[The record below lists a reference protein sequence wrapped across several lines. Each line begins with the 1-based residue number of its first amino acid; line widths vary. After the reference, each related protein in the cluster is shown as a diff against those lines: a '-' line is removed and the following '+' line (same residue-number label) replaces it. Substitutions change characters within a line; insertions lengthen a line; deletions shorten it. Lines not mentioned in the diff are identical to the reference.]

1 MSDDEFL
8 TTTRERRANAGS
20 RLRQLLDLENDTK
33 PSVSKFISEDDENVN
48 LLFQEDEDDGEFEE
62 SESEEEE
69 DEDDQEDNENNDV
82 EVENGDEEQAGD
94 EEEEEEGNAADELLS
109 DAPID
114 SDHDLSDSDI
124 SLSDDDE
131 YEGERELEKQ
141 EKQKKRKKLNKL
153 VPQIKKFKNDAK
165 PKPKKR
171 VTSESLLSSVRKSS
185 RSSAIENKE
194 ALVEKLRRDEKR
206 RENTAPIIRI
216 KQRELTQEEKLAEA
230 VETEKQ
236 NIISLELFRQQEVV
250 KKERQKHLL
259 QSRRKKLVDIV
270 RFLSIQE
277 YITPNQ
283 EIELARNLYWSLTT
297 KSKRR
302 NLKKIQR
309 DYDIDLSRVPGEID
323 KSLPYYI
330 EEQKQKELEEA
341 EIAVSVDI
349 TEGSEN
355 GNGSVEVNGSE
366 GAENENGLVEVNG
379 SEVVGNGKEA
389 EEVKDVE
396 MRDVEM
402 NDVEM
407 KDMGVNN
414 EANGHENKD
423 VEIQNGHIEN
433 VENGHIEESRNGTNE
448 QVSSDGIVEN
458 GQDKSLVTEES
469 QISEVKT
476 TESEPIPEPKETDE
490 ETRKTVTFAEG
501 VKEPNEPIK
510 EMSEE
515 PSEEVTDTQ
524 DNEDEE
530 EEEIF
535 EGPAQKICRNYIN
548 LIEFTADKPLNDIN
562 MKRFVFGEDA
572 ALTGSRRFKDLKTI
586 LRIGNAGNPYA
597 KIKETKDELFTPV
610 TDLTEDNAMFE
621 ELNRL
626 PQLGI
631 RQEIVEETT
640 ETNDNDSNIRINT
653 EAPLGLY
660 LPNGNKKIC
669 LITGTEV
676 KYFDPSIGVPY
687 SDVDTFKFL
696 TSIENGNI
704 PWYNFDGEYN
714 DTGATELYLGSR
726 DGVLRHARGVPEGF
740 D

>member
-8 TTTRERRANAGS
+8 TTTRERRSNAGS
-20 RLRQLLDLENDTK
+20 RLRQLLDLENDSK
-33 PSVSKFISEDDENVN
+33 PSVSKFISEDDENVD

-69 DEDDQEDNENNDV
+69 
-82 EVENGDEEQAGD
+82 
-94 EEEEEEGNAADELLS
+94 EEEEGDEQQANDENNDEEGDEEDQEEGTAADELMS
-109 DAPID
+109 DGPID

-131 YEGERELEKQ
+131 EEGERELEKQ

-153 VPQIKKFKNDAK
+153 VPQIKKFKNDTTK

-171 VTSESLLSSVRKSS
+171 VTSESLMNSIRKSS

-206 RENTAPIIRI
+206 RENSAPIIRI

-259 QSRRKKLVDIV
+259 QLRRKKLVDIV
-270 RFLSIQE
+270 RFLSVQE

-309 DYDIDLSRVPGEID
+309 DFDIDLSRVPGEID

-330 EEQKQKELEEA
+330 EEQKQLELEKA
-341 EIAVSVDI
+341 EIAVSV
-349 TEGSEN
+349 EFNGSEEPVEN
-355 GNGSVEVNGSE
+355 GNGHVIRSEGVNGADS
-366 GAENENGLVEVNG
+366 NG
-379 SEVVGNGKEA
+379 
-389 EEVKDVE
+389 
-396 MRDVEM
+396 
-402 NDVEM
+402 DVEM
-407 KDMGVNN
+407 KDVDT
-414 EANGHENKD
+414 EVTENGGKSIVSSENGDIEKEREVTENKE
-423 VEIQNGHIEN
+423 VAEIPEVTENLEAKENQETKQNQDTEN
-433 VENGHIEESRNGTNE
+433 QDTESHTENGETN
-448 QVSSDGIVEN
+448 
-458 GQDKSLVTEES
+458 
-469 QISEVKT
+469 
-476 TESEPIPEPKETDE
+476 PPKEDE

-501 VKEPNEPIK
+501 VKEPSEPIESVK
-510 EMSEE
+510 EPEPKEPSEE
-515 PSEEVTDTQ
+515 PSEDVTDTQ
-524 DNEDEE
+524 DNDDEE
-530 EEEIF
+530 QEIF
-535 EGPAQKICRNYIN
+535 EGPPQKICRNYIN

-586 LRIGNAGNPYA
+586 LRIGNVGNPYA

-610 TDLTEDNAMFE
+610 TDLTEDNPMFE

-640 ETNDNDSNIRINT
+640 ETNDNDSNIKINT

-696 TSIENGNI
+696 SSIENGNI